1 LVQDISGHVLKGVHV
16 SYTNV
21 DFIDVNYVDVK
32 ACVKNHWWG
41 HSKTLGDT

>member
-1 LVQDISGHVLKGVHV
+1 LVQDISSHVSKGVCV

-21 DFIDVNYVDVK
+21 DFIDVKDLEVK

-41 HSKTLGDT
+41 HSRTLGDT